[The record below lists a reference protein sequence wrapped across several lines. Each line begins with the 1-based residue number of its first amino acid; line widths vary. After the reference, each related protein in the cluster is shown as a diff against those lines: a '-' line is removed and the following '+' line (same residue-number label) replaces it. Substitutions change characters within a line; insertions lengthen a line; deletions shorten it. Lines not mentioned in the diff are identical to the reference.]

1 MLLPSFFFYAEETDN
16 PDYVEFNAHLE
27 SDERKKLQK
36 ILERQL
42 NTINVKLY
50 LMPSCEDEDGERQE
64 LMIKIRHLLSNDNIR
79 KSVKISVEI
88 IHLQS
93 GKIIRKEKILSFQ
106 KETAHF
112 LDILEGQESLPH
124 YGEVQING
132 RLDVI

>member
-1 MLLPSFFFYAEETDN
+1 
-16 PDYVEFNAHLE
+16 
-27 SDERKKLQK
+27 
-36 ILERQL
+36 
-42 NTINVKLY
+42 
-50 LMPSCEDEDGERQE
+50 MPSCEDEDGERQE
-64 LMIKIRHLLSNDNIR
+64 LMIKIRHLLSNDNIG